1 MILISCVDDSVG
13 RSFNNRRQSKDRV
26 LTAHIIKRVGEN
38 LAWTTGYTAKM
49 LFGND
54 LGRPLNWKL
63 SNIPLRAA
71 IDGEFCFAED
81 IPSSEIVYA
90 MQHHGIEA
98 VWLYRWNRSYPGDNF
113 FPLDM
118 TAPPWKKVSETELK
132 GHSHP
137 SILEEIYEAVC

>member
-1 MILISCVDDSVG
+1 MEPNKAIKPPVEIRYKEELEALSALDTG
-13 RSFNNRRQSKDRV
+13 R
-26 LTAHIIKRVGEN
+26 
-38 LAWTTGYTAKM
+38 
-49 LFGND
+49 
-54 LGRPLNWKL
+54 RPLNWKL